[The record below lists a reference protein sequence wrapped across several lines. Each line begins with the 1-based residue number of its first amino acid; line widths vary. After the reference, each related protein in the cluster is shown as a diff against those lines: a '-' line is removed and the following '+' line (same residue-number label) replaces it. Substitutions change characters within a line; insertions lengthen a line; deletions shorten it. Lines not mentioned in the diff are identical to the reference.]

1 MQQENTSPTL
11 DNFKKE
17 FFEITCGMSMV
28 DIDSIRKGLPLGE
41 KDNTSEVMEARR
53 VWQKLQTCRKHTR

>member
-1 MQQENTSPTL
+1 MQKESTSSVL
-11 DNFKKE
+11 DNFNKE
-17 FFEITCGMSMV
+17 FFEITCGMSKME
-28 DIDSIRKGLPLGE
+28 IDAIHKGLPLEE